1 MTVPDLMSTVYLLLG
16 VTWPIIKQ
24 NVANIGNRQQCFDGD
39 LRLAN
44 LAPTCSARSHGRVSC
59 ITVSISLFSWV
70 CPSDCQLRS
79 WLSNNISVYLFIGTL
94 GKTKIPTTVA
104 GNQTGPQGIDNTG
117 DLLYGSWLGSKSDS
131 TALSSDAKSL
141 PDLREPCSRC

>member
-44 LAPTCSARSHGRVSC
+44 LAPTCSARSHGRASC
-59 ITVSISLFSWV
+59 ITVSISLFS
-70 CPSDCQLRS
+70 
-79 WLSNNISVYLFIGTL
+79 
-94 GKTKIPTTVA
+94 
-104 GNQTGPQGIDNTG
+104 
-117 DLLYGSWLGSKSDS
+117 
-131 TALSSDAKSL
+131 
-141 PDLREPCSRC
+141 